1 MNGRLEN
8 KIKTEKLIQEKLKD
22 APRFVTEFYYSL
34 NSKTHMTKLRYINNV
49 LRFLNW
55 RFLDGI
61 TFVDTDDIDQI
72 TAFDIERF
80 IDGINYIEDGS
91 GTKEMEGTSKATIL
105 SSLSTFFEF
114 MKANEYI
121 EKSPFDNRRIER
133 PRQKVNDVVFLTPEE
148 VGAVEQSILERP
160 NTDKW
165 KWRDMLLFR
174 IPVVNGLRVTALS
187 EINVDDI
194 NFADHS
200 ITVVEKGDVRKAV
213 YVDDQTMKYVRY
225 WYSQRKQ
232 ILESE
237 NFDTDALF
245 ISSSNQRITVRSIER
260 LITKTTAKVVP
271 NKHITPHKLR
281 STLGVNMYQATKDI
295 YLVAEVL
302 GHRSTEPTRRYTK
315 VFNED
320 KKNAVNMMADIY
332 KNKS

>member
-1 MNGRLEN
+1 
-8 KIKTEKLIQEKLKD
+8 
-22 APRFVTEFYYSL
+22 
-34 NSKTHMTKLRYINNV
+34 
-49 LRFLNW
+49 
-55 RFLDGI
+55 
-61 TFVDTDDIDQI
+61 
-72 TAFDIERF
+72 
-80 IDGINYIEDGS
+80 
-91 GTKEMEGTSKATIL
+91 
-105 SSLSTFFEF
+105 

-213 YVDDQTMKYVRY
+213 YVDDQTMKYLRY